1 MLMTKKS
8 GKKIRKSPTF
18 LLMTLKINYI
28 FLYLLINSIF
38 SNSEKSGKIVSK
50 NETDLSSVSKQNPA
64 SLDTFRRFQTGK
76 PSKIK
81 DSIYSVYSL
90 EPENLSY
97 AIGLRKKQDTPK
109 VVYFTLETSRP

>member
-50 NETDLSSVSKQNPA
+50 NETDLSSVSKKNPA
-64 SLDTFRRFQTGK
+64 ALDTLQCLCTEK

-81 DSIYSVYSL
+81 GFSHSVYSL
-90 EPENLSY
+90 ELENLS
-97 AIGLRKKQDTPK
+97 T
-109 VVYFTLETSRP
+109 